1 MSASGRS
8 RRIALRIARKA
19 ETHTQLFVMGGFV
32 QSDDDATFQLTAGTP
47 TV

>member
-1 MSASGRS
+1 MSASDRS
-8 RRIALRIARKA
+8 RRIARLIARKA
-19 ETHTQLFVMGGFV
+19 ETDAQLFVMGGFV